1 MNGFRITMVTRI
13 GKGVHITGSLTAEEP
28 VFIRGRLKGEI
39 IVGDHAVMIEEG
51 GQVEGTITARVITI
65 EGSLHGRL
73 IARDVVRL
81 LEGSMV
87 RGDVVTPRLGIDDG
101 ARFKGKVDG
110 GTRAE
115 AAARV
120 AAYRQTVPGEPA
132 IRR

>member
-1 MNGFRITMVTRI
+1 MNAMVTRI

-28 VFIRGRLKGEI
+28 VFIRGRLKGEML
-39 IVGDHAVMIEEG
+39 VGNHAVTIEEG
-51 GQVEGTITARVITI
+51 GHVDGAITARVITVQ
-65 EGSLHGRL
+65 GGLVGRV

-81 LEGSMV
+81 LQGSTV
-87 RGDVVTPRLGIDDG
+87 KADIVTPKFGLEEG
-101 ARFKGKVDG
+101 ANFKGKVDG

-120 AAYRQTVPGEPA
+120 AAYRQVVPGESA

>member
-1 MNGFRITMVTRI
+1 MWRAPSPRASSRS
-13 GKGVHITGSLTAEEP
+13 KAACTA
-28 VFIRGRLKGEI
+28 V
-39 IVGDHAVMIEEG
+39 
-51 GQVEGTITARVITI
+51 
-65 EGSLHGRL
+65 L

-87 RGDVVTPRLGIDDG
+87 RRDVVTPRLGIDDG